1 MFGWFEGL
9 TRSRE
14 RKRMKKYQRKDAGEA
29 WDEHRSREVRTL
41 EKRKKK
47 KTQSCSGRPTLACS
61 GHSSQRDPAAAGQH
75 WLAAA
80 RWVFP
85 EIKELFTYRAAAGQ
99 QWLAAAAFD
108 GFELICIFH
117 QFLYVI

>member
-1 MFGWFEGL
+1 MREKHRTNNGVEKFEHLKKGKKNSIL
-9 TRSRE
+9 QRQANIALQMPFKSE
-14 RKRMKKYQRKDAGEA
+14 R
-29 WDEHRSREVRTL
+29 
-41 EKRKKK
+41 
-47 KTQSCSGRPTLACS
+47 SCSGKPTLACS

-117 QFLYVI
+117 QFLYGI